1 MFSNQRTEVP
11 PARSRRSVVERPG
24 SVRVVSR
31 PVTDR
36 LDAVL
41 DHVAVA
47 VPAWEPA
54 ERRWR
59 DALGGGAVAWSE
71 SPAFRSRQL
80 RFAGGGKLELLA
92 PAGDQDG
99 FVRRFLG
106 RFDSAVHHC
115 TLKVP
120 DLRAAVA
127 VVRAAGLDVVDVDAT
142 DPRWQEGFLRPS
154 QVGGLVVQLAAST
167 ETDEAWA
174 ARIGHVPEPPA
185 GDAAVLLGPLLRHP
199 DLARAA
205 ALWRLLG
212 AEVTAGPDGLP
223 DALTCAWPDSPL
235 TVAVVPGAVAGPVA
249 LRMVGTGDLPAHD
262 AEGPAVRGRPFR
274 PGGVVRAVSRT
285 AEHTFCKANQ
295 SAIRLVAGLGVEG
308 DAHLGETVQHRSR
321 VARDPSQPNLRQ
333 VHLVHAELHE
343 ELRAAGFP
351 VPAGAIGEN
360 VTTRGVDLL
369 ALPAG
374 ARLRV
379 GSEAVVEVMGLR
391 NPCHQLDR
399 YQRGLT
405 AALLDRDPRGRLI
418 RKAGVMGV
426 VRAGGAVRPGDAIS
440 VELPPP
446 PHRPLEPV

>member
-1 MFSNQRTEVP
+1 M
-11 PARSRRSVVERPG
+11 
-24 SVRVVSR
+24 RVVS

-59 DALGGGAVAWSE
+59 DALGGRPVAWSE

-92 PAGDQDG
+92 PVGAQGG
-99 FVRRFLG
+99 FVRRFLD
-106 RFDSAVHHC
+106 RFGSTVHHC

-120 DLRAAVA
+120 DLGAAVA

-185 GDAAVLLGPLLRHP
+185 RDAAVLLGPLLRHP

-212 AEVTAGPDGLP
+212 AEVTAAP

-235 TVAVVPGAVAGPVA
+235 TVTVVPGNVAGPVG

-262 AEGPAVRGRPFR
+262 AEGPAVHGRPFG

-285 AEHTFCKANQ
+285 TEHAFHKANQ

-343 ELRAAGFP
+343 ELRAAGFA

-374 ARLRV
+374 ARLRL
-379 GSEAVVEVMGLR
+379 GAEAVVEVTGLR
-391 NPCHQLDR
+391 NPCFQLDR
-399 YQRGLT
+399 YQQGLT
-405 AALLDRDPRGRLI
+405 AAVLDRDPRGGLI

-446 PHRPLEPV
+446 PHRPLQPV